1 MKEQNSNLRGKDIFN
16 YFKKG
21 VSMLKKNKKVDTG
34 DTPFTIQTPEEGRTI
49 IGEQIAIDGAIR
61 GKEDLLIEGSVKG
74 RIEVETH
81 HLTVG
86 ARGQV
91 EAEIQAANVTISGR
105 LVGNINAAGKVK
117 ITKEADFNGEIKA
130 KSISVEDGAYL
141 KAVIELKR
149 EPDKKPVPVAKPEEK
164 PASEPVKEPLALA
177 GKSSKRNG

>member
-1 MKEQNSNLRGKDIFN
+1 MFN

-21 VSMLKKNKKVDTG
+21 DPMLKKSKQVDTG
-34 DTPFTIQTPEEGRTI
+34 NKSSIIQTPVEGKTI
-49 IGEQIAIDGAIR
+49 IGEQIIIDGTIR

-74 RIEVETH
+74 RIEVETN

-86 ARGQV
+86 SKGQV

-105 LVGNINAAGKVK
+105 LVGNINAAEKVK
-117 ITKEADFNGEIKA
+117 ITKDADFNGEITA

-149 EPDKKPVPVAKPEEK
+149 EPHKKPVSVVKPEEK
-164 PASEPVKEPLALA
+164 SASEPVKEPFTLA
-177 GKSSKRNG
+177 GKSSKGN

>member
-1 MKEQNSNLRGKDIFN
+1 MEKQKSNLRKKSIFN

-21 VSMLKKNKKVDTG
+21 DPMLKKSKQVDTG
-34 DTPFTIQTPEEGRTI
+34 NKSSIIQAPVEGKTI
-49 IGEQIAIDGAIR
+49 IGEQIIIDGAIR

-86 ARGQV
+86 PKGQV

-105 LVGNINAAGKVK
+105 LVGNINAAEKVK
-117 ITKEADFNGEIKA
+117 ITKDADFNGEITA
-130 KSISVEDGAYL
+130 RSISVEDGAFL

-149 EPDKKPVPVAKPEEK
+149 EPHKKPVSVVNPEEK
-164 PASEPVKEPLALA
+164 PTSESVKEPFALA
-177 GKSSKRNG
+177 GKSSKGN

>member
-1 MKEQNSNLRGKDIFN
+1 
-16 YFKKG
+16 
-21 VSMLKKNKKVDTG
+21 MLKKSKKVNTG
-34 DTPFTIQTPEEGRTI
+34 TAPSHVPAPVEGKTI
-49 IGEQIAIDGAIR
+49 IGEQIIIDGAIR

-74 RIEVETH
+74 RIEVEMH

-86 ARGQV
+86 PKGQV

-117 ITKEADFNGEIKA
+117 ITKDADFNGEITA

-149 EPDKKPVPVAKPEEK
+149 EPPKKPVSVVKPEDK
-164 PASEPVKEPLALA
+164 SASEPVKEPLTLA
-177 GKSSKRNG
+177 GKSSKGN

>member
-1 MKEQNSNLRGKDIFN
+1 MKEQNSNLMKKSIFN

-21 VSMLKKNKKVDTG
+21 VPMLKKNKKVDIENK
-34 DTPFTIQTPEEGRTI
+34 PSIIQGPVQGRTI
-49 IGEQIAIDGAIR
+49 IGEKIAIDGVIR
-61 GKEDLLIEGSVKG
+61 GREDLFIEGSVKG
-74 RIEVETH
+74 KIEVEAH

-86 ARGQV
+86 PRGQV

-105 LVGNINAAGKVK
+105 LVGNINATGKVK

-149 EPDKKPVPVAKPEEK
+149 EPDKKPVPVVKPEEK
-164 PASEPVKEPLALA
+164 PASEPVKEPFTLA
-177 GKSSKRNG
+177 GKSSKGN